1 MFSQALIGVGG
12 WMLDKLIKLN
22 LRDIWKDE
30 AQDFTPWLASEDNL
44 NLLGETLRM
53 ELELKAREQNVGPFS
68 ADILCTNKDDG
79 SLVLIENQLDKT
91 DHKHLGQ
98 LMTYAAGLDTVSI
111 IWISKEF
118 TDEHRAALD
127 WLNEITNIRFR
138 FFGLEIE
145 LWKIGDSLPAPKFNV
160 VCNPNDWS
168 RSIKKNNRDF
178 SESVLQ
184 PAKIVQLKFWTGL
197 KDYIEENSAVI
208 RPQAPRPQHWANFGI
223 GKAGT
228 KLVALINTRDKS
240 IAVGFET
247 FGTDDKSLFESL
259 FNQKG
264 EIEDEMGFELNWDS
278 GEGRKF
284 TRISHHRHADLD
296 SDQEW
301 ESHFI
306 WVLEHLEKFND
317 AFRNRIKG

>member
-1 MFSQALIGVGG
+1 
-12 WMLDKLIKLN
+12 MLDKLIKLN

-68 ADILCTNKDDG
+68 ADILCTNTDDD

-98 LMTYAAGLDTVSI
+98 LMTYAAGLDTVTI

-118 TDEHRAALD
+118 TDEHRGALD
-127 WLNEITNIRFR
+127 WLNEITNIEFR

-223 GKAGT
+223 GKART

-247 FGTDDKSLFESL
+247 FGTDDKSLFESF

-264 EIEDEMGFELNWDS
+264 VIEDEMGFELNWDS
-278 GEGRKF
+278 GDGRKF

-296 SDQEW
+296 NDQEW
-301 ESHFI
+301 ESYFI
-306 WVLEHLEKFND
+306 WMLEHLEKFND

>member
-127 WLNEITNIRFR
+127 WLNEITNIEFR

-145 LWKIGDSLPAPKFNV
+145 LWKIGDSSPAPKFNI
-160 VCNPNDWS
+160 VCKPNDWS
-168 RSIKKNNRDF
+168 RSIKK
-178 SESVLQ
+178 
-184 PAKIVQLKFWTGL
+184 K
-197 KDYIEENSAVI
+197 
-208 RPQAPRPQHWANFGI
+208 
-223 GKAGT
+223 
-228 KLVALINTRDKS
+228 
-240 IAVGFET
+240 
-247 FGTDDKSLFESL
+247 
-259 FNQKG
+259 
-264 EIEDEMGFELNWDS
+264 
-278 GEGRKF
+278 
-284 TRISHHRHADLD
+284 
-296 SDQEW
+296 
-301 ESHFI
+301 
-306 WVLEHLEKFND
+306 
-317 AFRNRIKG
+317 